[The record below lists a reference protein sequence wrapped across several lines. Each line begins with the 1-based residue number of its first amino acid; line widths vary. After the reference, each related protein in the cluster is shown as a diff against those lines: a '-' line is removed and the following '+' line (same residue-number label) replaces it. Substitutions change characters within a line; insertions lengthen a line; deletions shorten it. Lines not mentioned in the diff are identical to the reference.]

1 MNELNVSDIE
11 QVNGGVVFLIPPAV
25 GGALKVAG
33 FAGAAIGG
41 IGAGSWATSR
51 LIGLVKRF

>member
-1 MNELNVSDIE
+1 MKELKNAE
-11 QVNGGVVFLIPPAV
+11 TQEVNGGVVFLIPPAV

-51 LIGLVKRF
+51 LISLVKRF